1 MYDKFMISLDI
12 MWKGMFGI
20 FAVII
25 IIALLVILMQKVD
38 IMIQKF
44 INKINDKKDKNLKH
58 NI

>member
-38 IMIQKF
+38 IMIQKS
-44 INKINDKKDKNLKH
+44 INKKMIKKTKN
-58 NI
+58 

>member
-38 IMIQKF
+38 TMFHKV
-44 INKINDKKDKNLKH
+44 DKTK
-58 NI
+58 

>member
-1 MYDKFMISLDI
+1 MFDKFIISLDI

-38 IMIQKF
+38 TMFHKE
-44 INKINDKKDKNLKH
+44 DKTK
-58 NI
+58 